1 MNERTPRRTL
11 GIPSATTSEE
21 VPTAKPTTDYVSP
34 FGSDATGHHPGCRPT
49 PADDGTWLGY
59 AERAAE
65 ALRSTVAGLRA
76 LTAGDGIDPDGAPA
90 VALRQEAE
98 RLGRTVALCLIG
110 YGDPAT
116 RNSPPEA
123 IRL

>member
-21 VPTAKPTTDYVSP
+21 VPTVKPATDYVSP
-34 FGSDATGHHPGCRPT
+34 FGSDATGHHPGCKHT
-49 PADDGTWLGY
+49 ADDATWLGF

-65 ALRSTVAGLRA
+65 ALRATVAGLRA
-76 LTAGDGIDPDGAPA
+76 LTANDGIDPDSAPA

-98 RLGRTVALCLIG
+98 RLGRTVTLCLIG
-110 YGDPAT
+110 YADPAT
-116 RNSPPEA
+116 RNSPPER
-123 IRL
+123 IVL